1 MTPCRVLLIPALFFL
16 YAAAPVAGQTTV
28 SVLAG
33 VTSARLKAAGA
44 DDYKHCGPPRLCP
57 DGSRTGV
64 SLGATVTVPVDPN
77 LGIRLGVAY
86 VQKGASIGV
95 RADDIL
101 NAFYADLKLDYIEL
115 SALAK
120 ASVPGSGG
128 LLYLLAGPTVSFEVR
143 CTTDL
148 TYSLGGDTVE
158 SQLGRDYSD
167 VPCSERDYGIGAAN
181 TEAVEF
187 AVAGGIGTEFPAGA
201 SIRVSVDLLYT
212 LGLVSVLGD
221 SRNRAITLR
230 AGVSLPIR

>member
-1 MTPCRVLLIPALFFL
+1 MVYRMKPCRVLLIPALFFL
-16 YAAAPVAGQTTV
+16 YAAAPVAGPTTV

-44 DDYKHCGPPRLCP
+44 DDYS

-77 LGIRLGVAY
+77 LGIRLGGAY

-95 RADDIL
+95 RADDIV

-115 SALAK
+115 AALAK
-120 ASVPGSGG
+120 VSVPGSGG
-128 LLYLLAGPTVSFEVR
+128 FLYLLAGPTVSFEVR

-158 SQLGRDYSD
+158 SQLGHDYSD

-201 SIRVSVDLLYT
+201 STRVSVDLLYT

>member
-1 MTPCRVLLIPALFFL
+1 MVYRMKPCRVLLILVLFFL

-44 DDYKHCGPPRLCP
+44 DDYS

-77 LGIRLGVAY
+77 LGICLGGAY

-95 RADDIL
+95 RAGDIV

-128 LLYLLAGPTVSFEVR
+128 FLYLLAGPTVSFEVR

-158 SQLGRDYSD
+158 SQFGADYSD

-187 AVAGGIGTEFPAGA
+187 GVAGGIGTEFPAGA
-201 SIRVSVDLLYT
+201 STRVSVDLLYT

>member
-1 MTPCRVLLIPALFFL
+1 M
-16 YAAAPVAGQTTV
+16 
-28 SVLAG
+28 LAG

-77 LGIRLGVAY
+77 LGIRLGGAY
-86 VQKGASIGV
+86 VQNGASIGV
-95 RADDIL
+95 RAGDIV

-115 SALAK
+115 AALAK

-128 LLYLLAGPTVSFEVR
+128 FLYLLAGPTVSFEVR

-158 SQLGRDYSD
+158 SQFGADYSD

-201 SIRVSVDLLYT
+201 STRVSVDLLYT

-230 AGVSLPIR
+230 AGVSLPIS

>member
-1 MTPCRVLLIPALFFL
+1 MKPCRVLLIPVLLAL
-16 YAAAPVAGQTTV
+16 YAAAPVAGQTAV

-33 VTSARLKAAGA
+33 VTSAGLKAADA
-44 DDYKHCGPPRLCP
+44 DDDS

-64 SLGATVTVPVDPN
+64 SLGAAVTVPVVPN
-77 LGIRLGVAY
+77 LGIRLGGAY
-86 VQKGASIGV
+86 VQKGGSIGV
-95 RADDIL
+95 RADDIV

-120 ASVPGSGG
+120 ASAPGSVGF
-128 LLYLLAGPTVSFEVR
+128 LYLLAGPTVSFEVR

-158 SQLGRDYSD
+158 PQLGRDYWD

-187 AVAGGIGTEFPAGA
+187 AVAGGIGTEFPE
-201 SIRVSVDLLYT
+201 
-212 LGLVSVLGD
+212 LGSK
-221 SRNRAITLR
+221 
-230 AGVSLPIR
+230 GV